1 MSNEEIIAENT
12 LVAEFM
18 ETRSA
23 LVPDMFFG
31 YNGCLFSPEN
41 LRYKLEWNWLM
52 PVVEK
57 IESLNDNEGDFDCH
71 FEILRDACFI
81 VAWHGETIIEIYAT
95 SKIEAVWLACLEF
108 IKWYNDQPK

>member
-1 MSNEEIIAENT
+1 
-12 LVAEFM
+12 
-18 ETRSA
+18 
-23 LVPDMFFG
+23 
-31 YNGCLFSPEN
+31 
-41 LRYKLEWNWLM
+41 M

-108 IKWYNDQPK
+108 IKWYNEQPK

>member
-1 MSNEEIIAENT
+1 MKTEEIIVENT

-31 YNGCLFSPEN
+31 YNGCLFSPEH
-41 LRYKLEWNWLM
+41 LRYRLEWNWLM

-57 IESLNDNEGDFDCH
+57 IESLGFDIKIKGITCSINRLC
-71 FEILRDACFI
+71 EDK
-81 VAWHGETIIEIYAT
+81 TIIQFVLGDRT
-95 SKIEAVWLACLEF
+95 RKIELVWSVVIEF
-108 IKWYNDQPK
+108 IKWYNEQPK